1 MVMQTYRE
9 ASRRLLAQAESELA
23 AGDVRSA
30 SEKGWGATS
39 QMVKSVADGRGWPH
53 RSHVALDNSIARL
66 VAETGDDEIRPL
78 FAVAGDLHVNS
89 YENWNNADNVA
100 AGLADVQRLL
110 DKLEQLV

>member
-30 SEKGWGATS
+30 SEKGWGATA

-53 RSHVALDNSIARL
+53 RSHVALYNSIARL
-66 VAETGDDEIRPL
+66 VAETGDDQIRQL
-78 FAVAGDLHVNS
+78 FAVAGDL
-89 YENWNNADNVA
+89 
-100 AGLADVQRLL
+100 R
-110 DKLEQLV
+110 

>member
-9 ASRRLLAQAESELA
+9 DSRRLLAQAESELA

-30 SEKGWGATS
+30 SEKGWGARPRWSNPLLTG
-39 QMVKSVADGRGWPH
+39 ADGRIGATS
-53 RSHVALDNSIARL
+53 RYNSIARL
-66 VAETGDDEIRPL
+66 VAETGDDEIRQL

>member
-39 QMVKSVADGRGWPH
+39 QMPRWSNPFADGRGWPH
-53 RSHVALDNSIARL
+53 RSHVALYNSIARL
-66 VAETGDDEIRPL
+66 VPETGDDEIRPL

-100 AGLADVQRLL
+100 AGLA
-110 DKLEQLV
+110 